1 MQIRKSDFLFAMD
14 RLEDFRAVHSGD
26 DMDGRIDALTIMLES
41 LGITDSIE
49 IDLMQFLHEKNG
61 YGQEGGYL
69 LGIILGIM
77 AYRHMVE
84 SESQ

>member
-26 DMDGRIDALTIMLES
+26 DMDDRIDAISIMLES
-41 LGITDSIE
+41 LGITDSLEMDI
-49 IDLMQFLHEKNG
+49 MQFLHDKNG
-61 YGQEGGYL
+61 HGQEGGYL

-84 SESQ
+84 RES

>member
-26 DMDGRIDALTIMLES
+26 DMGDRIDAIGIMLES
-41 LGITDSIE
+41 LGITDALEMDI
-49 IDLMQFLHEKNG
+49 MQFLYDKNG
-61 YGQEGGYL
+61 HGQEGGYL

-84 SESQ
+84 SES